1 MALEGP
7 QRREG
12 AATMHRQWPP
22 AVPVPVLNVL
32 TATDEEGNACLPDD
46 FQMEQRREF
55 GSVSVI
61 SDPVQ
66 LPCLLS
72 YVCRKFERYCT
83 F

>member
-1 MALEGP
+1 
-7 QRREG
+7 
-12 AATMHRQWPP
+12 MHRQWPP

-72 YVCRKFERYCT
+72 YVQGPVCRKFERYLLT
-83 F
+83 PLDFAI